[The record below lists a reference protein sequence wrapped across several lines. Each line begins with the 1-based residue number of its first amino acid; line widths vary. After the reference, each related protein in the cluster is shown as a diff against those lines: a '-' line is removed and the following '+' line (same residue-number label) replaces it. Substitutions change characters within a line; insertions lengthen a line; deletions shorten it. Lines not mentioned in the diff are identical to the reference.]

1 MDIALTQ
8 APQGATL
15 ANRLEQAPLPVG
27 QALRH
32 ALQLAGALRSVHE
45 KGEVCGVLDTC
56 NIFFSGDSASVQPAA
71 GDFTPYAAPELSD
84 GAQPDARSDVYAFG
98 GVLYHLLTGR
108 PPYPGNS
115 PAEIAAARQGPLA
128 PLGVLN
134 DGQGMVP
141 ADRFPGL
148 ERVVLQCLEKNPE
161 QRWPRMQSVYM
172 ELRLLNIA
180 ARRSDPDLAARRNR
194 VEIALREEVAR
205 IERTLTARVAAC
217 DQSVAELQHAA
228 TEIRDQLRAAVSS
241 QESVRV
247 ELKAVEESVASLR
260 DSAARLE
267 AGLAE
272 SSRTTACVEEALSTQ
287 LTALEEQFGKQAHTL
302 EALHTSMAQTD
313 DLLERVV
320 ESFDSLQSFV
330 LEHIDG
336 RQA

>member
-1 MDIALTQ
+1 MDTALTQ

-15 ANRLEQAPLPVG
+15 ANRMEQAPLPVG
-27 QALRH
+27 QALRY
-32 ALQLAGALRSVHE
+32 ALQVAAALRSVHE
-45 KGEVCGVLDTC
+45 KGQVCGVLDTR
-56 NIFFSGDSASVQPAA
+56 NIFFFGDSASIQPAG
-71 GDFTPYAAPELSD
+71 GDFTPYTAPELFH

-98 GVLYHLLTGR
+98 GILYHLLTGR
-108 PPYPGNS
+108 PPFSGNS
-115 PAEIAAARQGPLA
+115 PAEIEAASQAPLS

-141 ADRFPGL
+141 SDRFPGL

-194 VEIALREEVAR
+194 VETALREEVAR
-205 IERTLTARVAAC
+205 IERTLTARVAVC
-217 DQSVAELQHAA
+217 DQSVAELQQAA
-228 TEIRDQLRAAVSS
+228 TGIRDELKTAVSS
-241 QESVRV
+241 QESVRAQ
-247 ELKAVEESVASLR
+247 LKGVEESVAALR

-272 SSRTTACVEEALSTQ
+272 SSRTTACVEEALSAQ
-287 LTALEEQFGKQAHTL
+287 FTALEEQFGRQAHTL
-302 EALHTSMAQTD
+302 EALHTSVAQTD